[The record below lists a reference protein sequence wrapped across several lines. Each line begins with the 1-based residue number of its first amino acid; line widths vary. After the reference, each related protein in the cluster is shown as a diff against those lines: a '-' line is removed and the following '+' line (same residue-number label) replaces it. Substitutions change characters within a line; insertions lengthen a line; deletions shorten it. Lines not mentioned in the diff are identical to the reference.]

1 MSSFN
6 RFFRTLIESSL
17 SIIPIIAVVL
27 ILSIPFNNGEALIP
41 LANNDY
47 VLIAIG
53 AVVLIVGLA
62 IFSLGASRSLS
73 RVGEHMGASLSKQ
86 TNLFVVIL
94 VTFVLGA
101 LITCAEPSIMILS
114 TQTPLPGW
122 MLILF
127 ISLGVGAFVAL
138 GVVRVIKQMPLN
150 IWLLCL
156 YGLVFALCILID
168 RYGQLMPLV
177 WDAGGATTG
186 SATVPFLLSLG
197 AGVAAVRG
205 GKNSS
210 ENSFGLVA
218 IASVGPILTMAL
230 MAIAISL
237 TGGQDAPYVS
247 TITHIHADVDIGTRF
262 INELMP
268 IVENGN
274 IVNYGTLLETALA
287 LIPIMV
293 VFFVYEVIFIKLPAK
308 EIGRILIG
316 FFYSY
321 VGLVVF
327 LTGVKAMM
335 MPLGEYVGVCMG
347 DLGALAI
354 IGLCFIFGL
363 VTIICEPAT
372 HVLTKQIEDVSN
384 GGITKKSVLI
394 SLSIGVGV
402 AIALAGLR
410 SYYNIDIV
418 YFIVPGYL
426 ISLILTFF
434 CPPLY
439 TAIAFDSGGVASG
452 PVTVSFVLPMIVGM
466 TLVVDPSANVM
477 ARSFGVVAFVAMT
490 PLICLQILGIYFNVK
505 KQIAYNKF
513 KQSILVYSDNEVIHF

>member
-1 MSSFN
+1 MVRFN
-6 RFFRTLIESSL
+6 RFFRTLLEASL

-27 ILSIPFNNGEALIP
+27 FLSIPMFNGEPLIP
-41 LANNDY
+41 LFEMDY
-47 VLIAIG
+47 LLISLG
-53 AVVLIVGLA
+53 AVVLILGLA
-62 IFSLGASRSLS
+62 IFTLGASRSLS

-86 TNLFVVIL
+86 GNLFIVVL
-94 VTFVLGA
+94 FTFVLGA

-127 ISLGVGAFVAL
+127 ISIGVGVFVAL

-150 IWLLCL
+150 IWLLCF
-156 YGLVFALCILID
+156 YGLVFGLCILID
-168 RYGQLMPLV
+168 RDGQLMPLI

-186 SATVPFLLSLG
+186 SATVPFLLALG

-205 GKNSS
+205 GKNAT

-218 IASVGPILTMAL
+218 ISSIGPILTMAL
-230 MAIAISL
+230 MAIVISL

-247 TITHIHADVDIGTRF
+247 NIVGLHSDVDIFTRF
-262 INELMP
+262 VNELMP
-268 IVENGN
+268 TFSDGGIG
-274 IVNYGTLLETALA
+274 NYGTLLETVLA
-287 LIPIMV
+287 LIPIML
-293 VFFVYEVIFIKLPAK
+293 VFFIYQAIFIKLPFR
-308 EIGRILIG
+308 EIGRILVG
-316 FFYSY
+316 FLYSY
-321 VGLVVF
+321 IGLVVF

-335 MPLGEYVGVCMG
+335 MPLGEYVGKCLG
-347 DLGALAI
+347 DFDSLVV

-384 GGITKKSVLI
+384 GVISKKSVLI

-426 ISLILTFF
+426 IALILTFF

-466 TLVVDPSANVM
+466 TLTVDPSANVM
-477 ARSFGVVAFVAMT
+477 ARSFGVIAFVAMT
-490 PLICLQILGIYFNVK
+490 PLICLQILGIYFNCK
-505 KQIAYNKF
+505 KQIAFKRF
-513 KQSILVYSDNEVIHF
+513 KQSILQHCDNEVIHF